1 MAIVPPDEKSP
12 YSAAAQGIGYIYQP
26 RFALLKILD
35 FAESTSVLI
44 EKEDD
49 LDFIDAGG
57 KKSLASLKHKAPGDR
72 VNDLSTDFWKSVRI
86 WLASYKRADR
96 TASNLRFFLFTT
108 GVVSKTSFLMS
119 FLDDAE
125 RSDTIVAL
133 TWEVMASSESKLV
146 AEVAVSFSDL
156 SSDEVED
163 FLSRITIIDNGPR
176 ITDLPHIIQDRHLRT
191 IRRENRPHVFERL
204 EGWWNDIMVK
214 LLTGER
220 TDPLFGYEVSDK
232 LSAIAE
238 EYRSDNLP
246 ITFRSA
252 APDAVDAE
260 NDPRLFVEQLRS
272 IGISTNRIQ
281 SAIVDYYRAFEQRS
295 AWARESLLVS
305 GEMEDYEDRLSDEW
319 SRYKDVV
326 FESLTET
333 SGEEALTAAG
343 RNLYKW
349 AEFETE
355 RFRIRER
362 VTEPYVVRGAFHMLA
377 NTRPSPRIF
386 WHPRFL
392 DRLAAVLEVK
402 A

>member
-1 MAIVPPDEKSP
+1 MPPDEKSP
-12 YSAAAQGIGYIYQP
+12 YSAAPQGIGYIYQP

-72 VNDLSTDFWKSVRI
+72 VSDLSTDFWKSVRV
-86 WLASYKRADR
+86 WLASYGRADR

-108 GVVSKTSFLMS
+108 AVVSESSFLVN
-119 FLDDAE
+119 FLDGAE
-125 RSDTIVAL
+125 RSETLATL
-133 TWEVMASSESKLV
+133 AQEAMAASESKLV
-146 AEVAVSFSDL
+146 AEVRGSFSDL
-156 SSDEVED
+156 SDSEAED
-163 FLSRITIIDNGPR
+163 FMSRITVIDNSPR
-176 ITDLPHIIQDRHLRT
+176 ITDLPHIIQERHLRT

-204 EGWWNDIMVK
+204 EGWWNDLMVK
-214 LLTGER
+214 MLTGDR
-220 TDPLFGYEVSDK
+220 TDPVFGYEVSDK

-246 ITFRSA
+246 ITFRNA
-252 APDAVDAE
+252 APDSIDAE
-260 NDPRLFVEQLRS
+260 NDRRLFVEQLRS

-295 AWARESLLVS
+295 AWARESLLVN

-326 FESLTET
+326 FESLTDA
-333 SGEEALTAAG
+333 SGEEALIAAG

-362 VTEPYVVRGAFHMLA
+362 VTESYVVRGAFHMLA
-377 NTRPSPRIF
+377 NVRPSPRVF

-392 DRLAAVLEVK
+392 HRLAAVLEVK

>member
-1 MAIVPPDEKSP
+1 MPPDEKSP

-108 GVVSKTSFLMS
+108 GVVSETSFLMN

-133 TWEVMASSESKLV
+133 TREVMASSESKLV
-146 AEVAVSFSDL
+146 AEVAVSFADL
-156 SSDEVED
+156 SSDEAED
-163 FLSRITIIDNGPR
+163 FLSRIIIIDNGPR
-176 ITDLPHIIQDRHLRT
+176 ITDLPYIIQERHLRT

-220 TDPLFGYEVSDK
+220 ADPVFGYEVSDK

-377 NTRPSPRIF
+377 NIRPSPRIF

-392 DRLAAVLEVK
+392 DRLAAVLEVN

>member
-1 MAIVPPDEKSP
+1 MPPDEKSP

-49 LDFIDAGG
+49 LDFIDAAG
-57 KKSLASLKHKAPGDR
+57 KKSLASLKHKAAGDR

-108 GVVSKTSFLMS
+108 GVVSEKSFLIN
-119 FLDDAE
+119 FLDGAE
-125 RSDTIVAL
+125 RSDTLVAV
-133 TWEVMASSESKLV
+133 TQEVMAASESKLV
-146 AEVAVSFSDL
+146 AEVTVSFGDL
-156 SSDEVED
+156 SSDEAED

-176 ITDLPHIIQDRHLRT
+176 ITDLPYIIQERHLRT

-220 TDPLFGYEVSDK
+220 TDPIFGYEVSDK
-232 LSAIAE
+232 LSSIAE

-252 APDAVDAE
+252 APDSVDAE
-260 NDPRLFVEQLRS
+260 NDPRLFVEQLRT

-377 NTRPSPRIF
+377 NIRPSPRIF

-392 DRLAAVLEVK
+392 DRLAAVLEVN

>member
-1 MAIVPPDEKSP
+1 MPPDEKSP

>member
-1 MAIVPPDEKSP
+1 MPPDEKSP
-12 YSAAAQGIGYIYQP
+12 YSAAPQGIGYIYQP

-35 FAESTSVLI
+35 FSESSSVLI

-72 VNDLSTDFWKSVRI
+72 VNDLSTDFWKSVRV
-86 WLASYKRADR
+86 WLASYNRADR

-108 GVVSKTSFLMS
+108 AVVSEASFLVN
-119 FLDDAE
+119 FLEGSE
-125 RSDTIVAL
+125 RSESLAILAREIMATSKSELVS
-133 TWEVMASSESKLV
+133 EVR
-146 AEVAVSFSDL
+146 VSFRDL
-156 SSDEVED
+156 SDDEAED
-163 FLSRITIIDNGPR
+163 FMSRIIIIDNSPR
-176 ITDLPHIIQDRHLRT
+176 ITDLPHMIQERHLRT

-204 EGWWNDIMVK
+204 EGWWNDLMVK
-214 LLTGER
+214 MLTGDR
-220 TDPLFGYEVSDK
+220 TDPVFGYEVSDK

-246 ITFRSA
+246 ITFRNA
-252 APDAVDAE
+252 TPDAIDAE

-305 GEMEDYEDRLSDEW
+305 GEIEDYEDRLADEW

-326 FESLTET
+326 FESLNDA
-333 SGEEALTAAG
+333 SGEEALSTAG
-343 RNLYKW
+343 RNLYRW

-377 NTRPSPRIF
+377 NIRPSPRIF

-392 DRLAAVLEVK
+392 DRLAAVLEVN

>member
-1 MAIVPPDEKSP
+1 MPPDEKSP
-12 YSAAAQGIGYIYQP
+12 YSAAPQGVGYIYQP
-26 RFALLKILD
+26 RFALLKILEH
-35 FAESTSVLI
+35 AESTSVLI

-57 KKSLASLKHKAPGDR
+57 KKSLASLKHKAPGDK
-72 VNDLSTDFWKSVRI
+72 VSDLSTDFWKSVRV
-86 WLASYKRADR
+86 WLTSYVRADR
-96 TASNLRFFLFTT
+96 AASNLRFFLFTT
-108 GVVSKTSFLMS
+108 AVVSETSFLIN
-119 FLDDAE
+119 FLDGAE
-125 RSDTIVAL
+125 RSETLATL
-133 TWEVMASSESKLV
+133 AQEAMAASESKLI
-146 AEVAVSFSDL
+146 AEVRGSFSDL
-156 SSDEVED
+156 SDSEVED
-163 FLSRITIIDNGPR
+163 FMSRITIIDNSPR
-176 ITDLPHIIQDRHLRT
+176 ITDLPHIIQERHLRT

-204 EGWWNDIMVK
+204 EGWWNDLMVK
-214 LLTGER
+214 MLTGVR
-220 TDPLFGYEVSDK
+220 TDPVFGYEVSDK

-246 ITFRSA
+246 ITFRNA
-252 APDAVDAE
+252 APNSIDAE

-281 SAIVDYYRAFEQRS
+281 SAIIDYYRAFEQRS
-295 AWARESLLVS
+295 AWARETLLVN

-326 FESLTET
+326 FESLTDA
-333 SGEEALTAAG
+333 SGEEALIAAG

-377 NTRPSPRIF
+377 NVRPSPRIF

-392 DRLAAVLEVK
+392 HRLSAVLEVRV
-402 A
+402 